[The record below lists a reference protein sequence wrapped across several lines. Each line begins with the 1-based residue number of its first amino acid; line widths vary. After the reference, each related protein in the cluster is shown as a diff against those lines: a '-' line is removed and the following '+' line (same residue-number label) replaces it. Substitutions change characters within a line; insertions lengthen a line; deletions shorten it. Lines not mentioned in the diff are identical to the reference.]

1 MLAGG
6 EAVPG
11 VSHFAVYTR
20 SRISMCSGFSEHM
33 EMRSLCIRSNARPG
47 TQILQGRALALTQE
61 TLVSAQGAS
70 ASTNPTKHSK
80 QHDAIISDE
89 EIDDATLTIDNV
101 HLTPKTT
108 TYRKSLLGDYSIAK
122 PFRPI
127 SLMSFILKTLE
138 RLIFWHVQDTHLTR
152 FPLNKNVFSY
162 REGVSTENALHE
174 LISKIEKAFNN
185 KQYALVIF
193 LDISSAFSNT
203 ATCDDSPTRHRY
215 SEKPFHI
222 PIKQDN

>member
-1 MLAGG
+1 M
-6 EAVPG
+6 
-11 VSHFAVYTR
+11 
-20 SRISMCSGFSEHM
+20 
-33 EMRSLCIRSNARPG
+33 
-47 TQILQGRALALTQE
+47 
-61 TLVSAQGAS
+61 
-70 ASTNPTKHSK
+70 
-80 QHDAIISDE
+80 
-89 EIDDATLTIDNV
+89 DDATLTIDNI
-101 HLTPKTT
+101 HSTPKTT

-122 PFRPI
+122 SFRPI

-193 LDISSAFSNT
+193 LDISGAFSNT

>member
-1 MLAGG
+1 MVIEPSHIIILMLAGG

-47 TQILQGRALALTQE
+47 TLILQGRALALTQE

-80 QHDAIISDE
+80 QHDAIIS

-101 HLTPKTT
+101 HSTPKTT
-108 TYRKSLLGDYSIAK
+108 TYRKSS
-122 PFRPI
+122 R
-127 SLMSFILKTLE
+127 
-138 RLIFWHVQDTHLTR
+138 RL
-152 FPLNKNVFSY
+152 
-162 REGVSTENALHE
+162 
-174 LISKIEKAFNN
+174 FN
-185 KQYALVIF
+185 
-193 LDISSAFSNT
+193 
-203 ATCDDSPTRHRY
+203 C
-215 SEKPFHI
+215 
-222 PIKQDN
+222 